1 MVLHPAALNST
12 RHVHSGPEM
21 GTPVV
26 PQRKGN
32 GYIQELFLTVK
43 VKFSVVCTFVLQ

>member
-1 MVLHPAALNST
+1 
-12 RHVHSGPEM
+12 M

-43 VKFSVVCTFVLQ
+43 VKFISSVYICYSSRVFLASLALKVVDRGYV